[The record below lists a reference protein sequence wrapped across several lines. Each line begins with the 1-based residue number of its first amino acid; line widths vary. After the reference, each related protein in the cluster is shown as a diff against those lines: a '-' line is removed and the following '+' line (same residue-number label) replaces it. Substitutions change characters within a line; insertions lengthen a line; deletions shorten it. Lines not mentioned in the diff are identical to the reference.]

1 MAKVGVIGGSGLYEI
16 EGVKVKESRKITT
29 PYGEPS
35 DVFRLCELE
44 KKEFVFISR
53 HGTPHRIP
61 PHRINYRAN
70 VWGLKK
76 MGAERIFSVNAVG
89 GIAAGLRP
97 GDIVIPDQIID
108 MTHGR
113 ANTFYDADEVVHVDF
128 TYPYCRDLRN
138 AIMHAGYKA
147 GTGLKG
153 SGTYVCTN
161 GPRLESSAE
170 IRFFS
175 RGGADIV
182 GMTTMPEASLSRE
195 LEMCYAGIAVV
206 TNYAPGVSG
215 NKLTIAEVVETMKVS
230 TETIKKLLKET
241 LALMPE
247 ERQCECADA
256 LRDARM

>member
-1 MAKVGVIGGSGLYEI
+1 MPKIGVIGGSGLYEI
-16 EGVKVKESRKITT
+16 EGVKVKENHKITT

-35 DVFRLCELE
+35 DVFRICEFE
-44 KKEFVFISR
+44 KKEFAFISR
-53 HGTPHRIP
+53 HGIPHHIP

-76 MGAERIFSVNAVG
+76 IGVERILSVNAVG
-89 GIAAGLRP
+89 GITAGLKP
-97 GDIVIPDQIID
+97 ADIIIPDQIID

-113 ANTFYDADEVVHVDF
+113 ENTFYDRDEVVHIDF

-138 AIMHAGYKA
+138 VIIRAGDKA
-147 GTGLKG
+147 GAELKD

-170 IRFFS
+170 IRFFLN
-175 RGGADIV
+175 GGADMV

-206 TNYAPGVSG
+206 TNYAPGVSD
-215 NKLTIAEVVETMKVS
+215 NKLTIAEVVETMKES
-230 TETIKKLLKET
+230 TEIIKRLLKET

-247 ERQCECADA
+247 ERQCECKNALKDA
-256 LRDARM
+256 WM